1 MPSFSLLLMDM
12 MQHQCRCAPLAV
24 LLFKVFEV
32 SCAEMGERSGLC
44 PPVGDAGVPA
54 ETDAAE
60 RGPCSHTAPR
70 GPDGEV
76 PRTDR
81 HASQGL
87 VQLKA
92 HPRGTQGQGKGTVR
106 SKAGET
112 RQGRSPCPLLPRAA
126 LPALSTPPA
135 EPAVCGNPG
144 AKDAPKK
151 FPVFAGF
158 AGASG
163 KNTARGV

>member
-1 MPSFSLLLMDM
+1 MPLLPCFSS
-12 MQHQCRCAPLAV
+12 RCLRFLV
-24 LLFKVFEV
+24 Q
-32 SCAEMGERSGLC
+32 RW
-44 PPVGDAGVPA
+44 
-54 ETDAAE
+54 E
-60 RGPCSHTAPR
+60 RGRVFALRWATQGCRQRPTLLREGPCRHTAPR

-81 HASQGL
+81 RALQGL